1 MEPHKDLLQ
10 IEDLSKEE
18 IESILAAAQPF
29 KELFKRS
36 VKKVPTLQGKTV
48 LSLFYEPSTRT
59 SSSFEVAANRLSA
72 DFTSLAV
79 ATSSVVKGESVL
91 DTVDTL
97 GAMKADYVIIRY
109 KKAGIPNLV
118 AAHTNASVINAGD
131 GFHAHPT
138 QALLDASTLYD
149 IFLVP
154 RILKEKKILIVG
166 DILHSRVARSTSRIL
181 ICWVLKSE

>member
-59 SSSFEVAANRLSA
+59 SSSLRLLLTGCPQISQ
-72 DFTSLAV
+72 
-79 ATSSVVKGESVL
+79 VL
-91 DTVDTL
+91 
-97 GAMKADYVIIRY
+97 
-109 KKAGIPNLV
+109 
-118 AAHTNASVINAGD
+118 
-131 GFHAHPT
+131 
-138 QALLDASTLYD
+138 Q
-149 IFLVP
+149 
-154 RILKEKKILIVG
+154 
-166 DILHSRVARSTSRIL
+166 
-181 ICWVLKSE
+181 